1 MISTPTPLTDSR
13 MDKHFAAFKA
23 SNRAILSSLA
33 WEDAPAPVLRGTD
46 VFRLYRAS
54 IPAGHRFWDLWRV
67 NRVALEERGFRMRSS
82 FPEGWFLELLISDP
96 EAGRQLL
103 DDSAAT
109 QSDLEVPAPAGLAY
123 YPFQRA
129 GIEFLE
135 THPQALLAD
144 DPGCGKGIQ
153 ITGLLNLRPEIRSV
167 LIICPAC
174 MKLAWRQELVARQW
188 SGRRLPAIAVSS
200 GLTFDNQLRAIGE
213 ISRPARGRRLDLRG
227 R

>member
-1 MISTPTPLTDSR
+1 